1 MLFANVDTI
10 VHAGDIG
17 SRDVLIALEA
27 LAPVQAVMGNTDV
40 FGDLA
45 QLPAKLQLNI
55 EGKRILLMHRPP
67 NLYGFSED
75 ESLVEAF
82 DTDIIVHGHTH
93 LVRNERNRDIL
104 LLNPGSAGNAR
115 VTSNPSVAFLE
126 LKKEKRHRFKIVRLA
141 ALPL

>member
-1 MLFANVDTI
+1 MLFANVGTI

-55 EGKRILLMHRPP
+55 EVKRILLMHSPP
-67 NLYGFSED
+67 NLYGFS
-75 ESLVEAF
+75 
-82 DTDIIVHGHTH
+82 
-93 LVRNERNRDIL
+93 
-104 LLNPGSAGNAR
+104 
-115 VTSNPSVAFLE
+115 
-126 LKKEKRHRFKIVRLA
+126 
-141 ALPL
+141 